1 MIQII
6 INAGGDMRMNKWQD
20 EDVSIKL
27 PKLDNDYV
35 FTLPMQ
41 DYALA
46 TSANY
51 YLEDQ
56 QENSKIISTKSKK
69 FIDSKY
75 SISVFAKNCMIADS
89 LTKIVFLEKE
99 PAKILAYYKAKKL
112 ILNSQGAIINNI

>member
-1 MIQII
+1 
-6 INAGGDMRMNKWQD
+6 MRMNKWQD